1 MPSADASAPDAFR
14 LPRNV
19 KPSRYRLTLQP
30 DLETF
35 TFKGEQTVDIE
46 IVEPTSSVALNAAE
60 LEIGRAALRRPP
72 FDSPPE
78 GGIGGGNSP
87 AQGGNGGGLAALSIS
102 LDADAETVTL
112 DFGETL
118 APGPAQLDL
127 EFTGVL
133 NDRLVGFYRSEYQ
146 APNPETGESETRYLA
161 TTQFEATDARRAF
174 PCWDEPAQKAVF
186 DVTLVFADG
195 YQAVSNT
202 PIVEEKI
209 LRSAQNDNGSG
220 QNDNGAVQSDVG
232 PGLKSVRFA
241 ETPVMSTYLLAF
253 VVGDLAAVAA
263 DAADGTRVG
272 VWTTRGKENQAGFAL
287 DTSVKLLGYFNEY
300 FGIPYP
306 LPKLDHIAI
315 PDFAA
320 GAMENWG
327 CVTYRETALLVDPE
341 NSSAGTRQ
349 RVAEVVAHEMAHMW
363 FGDLVTMEWWDDLWL
378 NESFA
383 SWMGT
388 KAVDWLFPDWEM
400 WTQFVNMDTNRA
412 LSLDGLK
419 NSHPIEQEVK
429 NPAEVSQLF
438 DAISY
443 SKGASVIRMLE
454 QFLGPEVF
462 RGGLYRYLSGN
473 EYGNARTQDL
483 WAALEQESGQ
493 PVTAIMDSWVMQM
506 GYPVLQVEAE
516 RSADDAQLSLSQER
530 FVYDRPEIAELD
542 GDAPP
547 DIPDIEDAGE
557 IWRVPVTVSA
567 PGQVTASTVMEA
579 REAQLT
585 IPTGDWYKVNADQ
598 TGFYR
603 VNYSGDDWRRLAPAI
618 SSRELPATDRLG
630 IQNDA
635 YALSRA
641 GLLPITQF
649 LELAGSYSGE
659 TDASVWSDLASNL
672 RDIEQLIAA
681 EPVRPAYQKFGREL
695 FGPAARRAGWTPRPG
710 DGHLDSL
717 LRSTVL
723 GQAGSYNDPETLAQA
738 TELFNSYLSDPEAV
752 HPDLRGVVFSLAA
765 QAPTS
770 DSERR
775 ATFDRLWELEGRA
788 TLQEEKIRLLLSMSR
803 FQDAGLLRE
812 TLERALSPRVRSQDT
827 ITVVSGVAAN
837 PVGREPAWEFIKDNW
852 AEFDRR
858 YGGGG
863 FGLMRLVSVCSSFT
877 TEERRADVEGFFAE
891 HPAPAAERTIRQA
904 LERIR
909 LNIRWLEQNLP
920 ALNAWFGV

>member
-1 MPSADASAPDAFR
+1 MPSAEAVV
-14 LPRNV
+14 LPSNV
-19 KPSRYRLTLQP
+19 KPSKYRLTLQP

-35 TFKGEQTVDIE
+35 TFKGEQTIDIE
-46 IVEPTSSVALNAAE
+46 IVVPTARISLNAAE
-60 LEIGRAALRRPP
+60 LEIGGATLRR
-72 FDSPPE
+72 
-78 GGIGGGNSP
+78 
-87 AQGGNGGGLAALSIS
+87 NGASTPVRSLS
-102 LDADAETVTL
+102 LDADTETATL

-118 APGPAQLDL
+118 SPGPAQLDMQ
-127 EFTGVL
+127 FTGIL

-146 APNPETGESETRYLA
+146 DAEGQTRHLA

-174 PCWDEPAQKAVF
+174 PCWDEPARKAVF

-195 YQAVSNT
+195 FQAVSNT
-202 PIVEEKI
+202 PIVEDT
-209 LRSAQNDNGSG
+209 RPS
-220 QNDNGAVQSDVG
+220 
-232 PGLKSVRFA
+232 PGMRFVRFG

-253 VVGDLAAVAA
+253 VVGDLVSVQAE
-263 DAADGTRVG
+263 AADGTKVG

-300 FGIPYP
+300 FSIPYP

-412 LSLDGLK
+412 LSLDSLK

-443 SKGASVIRMLE
+443 SKGGSVLRMLE
-454 QFLGPEVF
+454 HFLGPEVF
-462 RGGLYRYLSGN
+462 RGGLYRYLKGH

-483 WAALEQESGQ
+483 WAALEEESGL
-493 PVTAIMDSWVMQM
+493 PVTSIMDSWVKQM
-506 GYPVLQVEAE
+506 GYPVLEVEAD
-516 RSADDAQLSLSQER
+516 RGADNVQISLSQER
-530 FVYDRPEIAELD
+530 FVYDRPL
-542 GDAPP
+542 GDEEPNP
-547 DIPDIEDAGE
+547 EV
-557 IWRVPVTVSA
+557 WRVPVTVSA
-567 PGQVTASTVMEA
+567 PGAVAVSTVMESKEALLTLPAA
-579 REAQLT
+579 RPAE
-585 IPTGDWYKVNADQ
+585 DWYKVNADQ

-603 VNYSGDDWRRLAPAI
+603 VNYTGEDWQRLAPAVGA
-618 SSRELPATDRLG
+618 RELPATDRLG

-672 RDIEQLIAA
+672 RDIEQLIAG
-681 EPVRPAYQKFGREL
+681 EPVHPTYQRFGREL
-695 FGPAARRAGWTPRPG
+695 FGPAARRAGWTPRPE

-723 GQAGSYNDPETLAQA
+723 GQSGSYNDEETLGQA
-738 TELFNSYLSDPEAV
+738 SDLFRQYLENPDAV

-765 QAPTS
+765 QAGDRTTYNQLWDLEERTS
-770 DSERR
+770 
-775 ATFDRLWELEGRA
+775 
-788 TLQEEKIRLLLSMSR
+788 LQEEKIRLLLATSR
-803 FQDAGLLRE
+803 FQDVGLLNE
-812 TLERALSPRVRSQDT
+812 TLERALSSRVRSQDT
-827 ITVVSGVAAN
+827 ITVVGGVAAN
-837 PVGREPAWEFIKDNW
+837 PKGRQPAWEFVKNNW
-852 AEFDRR
+852 GEFDRR

-863 FGLMRLVSVCSSFT
+863 FGLMRLVSICSSFT
-877 TEERRADVEGFFAE
+877 TDEQRADVENFFAE

-904 LERIR
+904 LERVR
-909 LNIRWLEQNLP
+909 LNIRWLEHNRT
-920 ALNAWFGV
+920 ALNDWFGV

>member
-1 MPSADASAPDAFR
+1 MPSSDAVV
-14 LPRNV
+14 LPANV
-19 KPSRYRLTLQP
+19 KPNKYRMTLQP
-30 DLETF
+30 DLQTF
-35 TFKGEQTVDIE
+35 TFSGEQTVDID
-46 IVEPTSSVALNAAE
+46 IVVPTARIILNAAE
-60 LEIGRAALRRPP
+60 LEIRDVVLRR
-72 FDSPPE
+72 
-78 GGIGGGNSP
+78 
-87 AQGGNGGGLAALSIS
+87 NGQSTQVNSIS
-102 LDADAETVTL
+102 LDEEKETATL
-112 DFGETL
+112 DFGQTL
-118 APGPAQLDL
+118 SQGPAQL
-127 EFTGVL
+127 EMQFTGVL

-146 APNPETGESETRYLA
+146 DTEGQTRHLA

-186 DVTLVFADG
+186 DVTLVFDDSL
-195 YQAVSNT
+195 QAVSNT
-202 PIVEEKI
+202 PIVKEA
-209 LRSAQNDNGSG
+209 SPS
-220 QNDNGAVQSDVG
+220 
-232 PGLKSVRFA
+232 PGLRSVRFG

-253 VVGDLAAVAA
+253 VVGDLVSVESEAAN
-263 DAADGTRVG
+263 GTTIG
-272 VWTTRGKENQAGFAL
+272 VWTTRGKENQAEFAL

-327 CVTYRETALLVDPE
+327 CITYRETALLVDPA

-388 KAVDWLFPDWEM
+388 KSVDWLFPEWEM

-443 SKGASVIRMLE
+443 SKGGSVLRMLE
-454 QFLGPEVF
+454 NFLSPEVF
-462 RGGLYRYLSGN
+462 QGGLYRYLKGH

-483 WAALEQESGQ
+483 WAALEEESGL
-493 PVTAIMDSWVMQM
+493 PVTSIMDSWVKQM
-506 GYPVLQVEAE
+506 GYPVLQVEADRRAE
-516 RSADDAQLSLSQER
+516 DVQISLSQER
-530 FVYDRPEIAELD
+530 FVYDRLLGDEEPNPEV
-542 GDAPP
+542 
-547 DIPDIEDAGE
+547 
-557 IWRVPVTVSA
+557 WQVPVSVSA
-567 PGQVTASTVMEA
+567 PGTTSASMVMETKDA
-579 REAQLT
+579 VITLPAA
-585 IPTGDWYKVNADQ
+585 IPSEDWYKVNSDQ
-598 TGFYR
+598 TGFFR
-603 VNYSGDDWRRLAPAI
+603 VNYSNEDWKRLAPAI
-618 SSRELPATDRLG
+618 SALALPATDRLG

-635 YALSRA
+635 YALSRG

-649 LELAGSYSGE
+649 LELAGAYAGE

-672 RDIEQLIAA
+672 RDIEQMIAG
-681 EPVRPAYQKFGREL
+681 EPVHPAYQRFGREL
-695 FGPAARRAGWTPRPG
+695 FGPAARRAGWTPRPQ

-723 GQAGSYNDPETLAQA
+723 GQAGSYNDQETLAQA
-738 TELFNSYLSDPEAV
+738 SDLFRQYLENPEAV
-752 HPDLRGVVFSLAA
+752 HPDLRGIVFSLAA
-765 QAPTS
+765 QAG
-770 DSERR
+770 DR
-775 ATFDRLWELEGRA
+775 ATYDQLWELEER
-788 TLQEEKIRLLLSMSR
+788 TRLQEEKIRLLLAMSR
-803 FQDAGLLRE
+803 FQDVGLLND
-812 TLERALSPRVRSQDT
+812 TLESSLSSRVRSQDT
-827 ITVVSGVAAN
+827 ITVVASVAAN
-837 PVGREPAWEFIKDNW
+837 PKGRQPAWDFVKNNW

-863 FGLMRLVSVCSSFT
+863 FGLMRLVSICNSFT
-877 TEERRADVEGFFAE
+877 TDEQRADVENFFAE
-891 HPAPAAERTIRQA
+891 NPAPAAERTIRQA
-904 LERIR
+904 LERMR
-909 LNIRWLEQNLP
+909 LNIRWLEQNGP

>member
-1 MPSADASAPDAFR
+1 MPSADAVV
-14 LPRNV
+14 LPSNV
-19 KPSRYRLTLQP
+19 KPSKYRMTLQP
-30 DLETF
+30 DLESF

-46 IVEPTSSVALNAAE
+46 IVEPTARIALNAAE
-60 LEIGRAALRRPP
+60 LEIGAVALRR
-72 FDSPPE
+72 
-78 GGIGGGNSP
+78 
-87 AQGGNGGGLAALSIS
+87 NGSSTAPHSIS
-102 LDADAETVTL
+102 LDADTETATL
-112 DFGETL
+112 DFGRIL
-118 APGPAQLDL
+118 SPGKAQLEMD
-127 EFTGVL
+127 FTGVL

-146 APNPETGESETRYLA
+146 DAEGQTRYLA

-174 PCWDEPAQKAVF
+174 PCWDEPAQKAIF
-186 DVTLVFADG
+186 DVTLVFSDG

-202 PIVEEKI
+202 PIVEESKP
-209 LRSAQNDNGSG
+209 S
-220 QNDNGAVQSDVG
+220 
-232 PGLKSVRFA
+232 PGLKSVRFG
-241 ETPVMSTYLLAF
+241 ETPIMSTYLLAF
-253 VVGDLAAVAA
+253 VVGDLVSVEA
-263 DAADGTRVG
+263 DAADGTTVG

-287 DTSVKLLGYFNEY
+287 DTSVKLLGYFNDY
-300 FGIPYP
+300 FNIPYP

-443 SKGASVIRMLE
+443 SKGGSVIRMLE
-454 QFLGPEVF
+454 NFLGPEVF
-462 RGGLYRYLSGN
+462 RGGLYRYLKGH

-483 WAALEQESGQ
+483 WAALEEESGL
-493 PVTAIMDSWVMQM
+493 PVTSIMDSWVKQT
-506 GYPVLQVEAE
+506 GYPVLEVQADRRGDNVQV
-516 RSADDAQLSLSQER
+516 SLTQER
-530 FVYDRPEIAELD
+530 FVYDRLLGDEEPNPEV
-542 GDAPP
+542 
-547 DIPDIEDAGE
+547 
-557 IWRVPVTVSA
+557 WQVPVSISA
-567 PGQVTASTVMEA
+567 PGAASASTVMEDK
-579 REAQLT
+579 EAVMT
-585 IPTGDWYKVNADQ
+585 IPSTSPASDWYKVNADQ
-598 TGFYR
+598 TGFFR
-603 VNYSGDDWRRLAPAI
+603 VNYTGDDWQRLAPAI
-618 SSRELPATDRLG
+618 SMLELPATDRLG

-641 GLLPITQF
+641 GLLPVTQF

-672 RDIEQLIAA
+672 RDIEQLIAG
-681 EPVRPAYQKFGREL
+681 EPVHPAYQRFGREL

-723 GQAGSYNDPETLAQA
+723 GQSGSYNDPETLAQA
-738 TELFNSYLSDPEAV
+738 TDLFQHYLSDADAV

-765 QAPTS
+765 QAGDRS
-770 DSERR
+770 
-775 ATFDRLWELEGRA
+775 TFDRLWELEER
-788 TLQEEKIRLLLSMSR
+788 TNLQEEKIRLLLAMSR
-803 FQDAGLLRE
+803 FQDVELLND
-812 TLERALSPRVRSQDT
+812 TLERALSSRVRSQDT
-827 ITVVSGVAAN
+827 ITVVAGVAAN
-837 PVGREPAWEFIKDNW
+837 PVGREPAWQFVKNNW

-863 FGLMRLVSVCSSFT
+863 FGLMRLVSIVNSFT
-877 TEERRADVEGFFAE
+877 TAERMADVENFFAE

-904 LERIR
+904 LERMR
-909 LNIRWLEQNLP
+909 LNIRWLEQNRP
-920 ALNAWFGV
+920 ALNSWFGV

>member
-1 MPSADASAPDAFR
+1 MPSADAVV
-14 LPRNV
+14 LPSNV
-19 KPSRYRLTLQP
+19 KPVKYRLTLQP
-30 DLETF
+30 DLDTF

-46 IVEPTSSVALNAAE
+46 IVEPTARITLNAAE
-60 LEIGRAALRRPP
+60 LEIGGVALRR
-72 FDSPPE
+72 
-78 GGIGGGNSP
+78 
-87 AQGGNGGGLAALSIS
+87 NGSSTTPHSIS
-102 LDADAETVTL
+102 LDADTETTTL
-112 DFGETL
+112 DFGRIL
-118 APGPAQLDL
+118 SPGKAQL
-127 EFTGVL
+127 EMNFTGVL

-146 APNPETGESETRYLA
+146 DSEGQTRYLA

-186 DVTLVFADG
+186 DVTLVFDDD

-202 PIVEEKI
+202 PVVEE
-209 LRSAQNDNGSG
+209 SAPT
-220 QNDNGAVQSDVG
+220 
-232 PGLKSVRFA
+232 PGLKSVRFG
-241 ETPVMSTYLLAF
+241 ETPIMSTYLLAF
-253 VVGDLAAVAA
+253 VVGDLVSVEA
-263 DAADGTRVG
+263 DAADGTTVG

-287 DTSVKLLGYFNEY
+287 DTSVKLLGYFNDY
-300 FGIPYP
+300 FNIPYP

-443 SKGASVIRMLE
+443 SKGGSVIRMLE
-454 QFLGPEVF
+454 NFLGPEVF
-462 RGGLYRYLSGN
+462 RGGLYRYLKGH

-483 WAALEQESGQ
+483 WAALEEESGL
-493 PVTAIMDSWVMQM
+493 PVTSIMDSWVKQT
-506 GYPVLQVEAE
+506 GYPVLEVQADRRGEGVEI
-516 RSADDAQLSLSQER
+516 SLTQER
-530 FVYDRPEIAELD
+530 FVYDRLLGDEEPNPEV
-542 GDAPP
+542 
-547 DIPDIEDAGE
+547 
-557 IWRVPVTVSA
+557 WQVPVSISA
-567 PGQVTASTVMEA
+567 PGAASASTVMESK
-579 REAQLT
+579 ETVLT
-585 IPTGDWYKVNADQ
+585 VPSASPSSDWYKVNADQ
-598 TGFYR
+598 TGFFR
-603 VNYSGDDWRRLAPAI
+603 VNYTGDDWQRLAPAI
-618 SSRELPATDRLG
+618 SMLELPATDRLG

-641 GLLPITQF
+641 GLLPVTQF

-672 RDIEQLIAA
+672 RDIEQLIAG
-681 EPVRPAYQKFGREL
+681 EPVHPAYQRFGREL
-695 FGPAARRAGWTPRPG
+695 FGPAARRAGWAPRPG

-717 LRSTVL
+717 LRSTAL
-723 GQAGSYNDPETLAQA
+723 GQSGSYNDPETLAQA
-738 TELFNSYLSDPEAV
+738 TDLFQLYLSDPEAV

-765 QAPTS
+765 QAG
-770 DSERR
+770 
-775 ATFDRLWELEGRA
+775 DRSTYDQLWELEER
-788 TLQEEKIRLLLSMSR
+788 TNLQEEKIRLLLAMSR
-803 FQDAGLLRE
+803 FQDVGLLND
-812 TLERALSPRVRSQDT
+812 TLERALSSRVRSQDT
-827 ITVVSGVAAN
+827 ITVVAGVAAN
-837 PVGREPAWEFIKDNW
+837 PVGREPAWEFVKNNW

-863 FGLMRLVSVCSSFT
+863 FGLMRLVSIVNSFT
-877 TEERRADVEGFFAE
+877 TAERMADVENFFAE
-891 HPAPAAERTIRQA
+891 NPAPAAERTIRQA
-904 LERIR
+904 LERMR
-909 LNIRWLEQNLP
+909 LNVRWLEQNRP

>member
-1 MPSADASAPDAFR
+1 MPSADAIV
-14 LPRNV
+14 LPANV
-19 KPSRYRLTLQP
+19 KPSKYRMTLQP
-30 DLETF
+30 DIGTF
-35 TFKGEQTVDIE
+35 TFTGEQTIDVDIL
-46 IVEPTSSVALNAAE
+46 VPTARIMLNAAE
-60 LEIGRAALRRPP
+60 LEISDVSLRRNGA
-72 FDSPPE
+72 SL
-78 GGIGGGNSP
+78 P
-87 AQGGNGGGLAALSIS
+87 ASSIS
-102 LDADAETVTL
+102 LDEDTETATL
-112 DFGETL
+112 DFGRTL
-118 APGPAQLDL
+118 AQGPAQIDMK
-127 EFTGVL
+127 FKGIL

-146 APNPETGESETRYLA
+146 DTEGQTRHLA

-186 DVTLVFADG
+186 DVTLVFDDSL
-195 YQAVSNT
+195 QAVSNT
-202 PIVEEKI
+202 PIVEETVP
-209 LRSAQNDNGSG
+209 A
-220 QNDNGAVQSDVG
+220 
-232 PGLKSVRFA
+232 PGLRSVRFG
-241 ETPVMSTYLLAF
+241 ETPIMSTYLLAF
-253 VVGDLAAVAA
+253 VVGDIVSVEAPAAN
-263 DAADGTRVG
+263 GTTVG
-272 VWTTRGKENQAGFAL
+272 VWTTRGKENQAAFAL
-287 DTSVKLLGYFNEY
+287 DTSVKLLGYFNDY

-443 SKGASVIRMLE
+443 SKGGSVLRMLE
-454 QFLGPEVF
+454 NFLTPDVF
-462 RGGLYRYLSGN
+462 QKGLYRYLKAN

-483 WAALEQESGQ
+483 WAALEEESGL
-493 PVTAIMDSWVMQM
+493 PVTSIMDSWVKQT
-506 GYPVLQVEAE
+506 GYPVLRIESDRSSGGVQV
-516 RSADDAQLSLSQER
+516 SVSQER
-530 FVYDRPEIAELD
+530 FVYDHLLGEEEPNPEV
-542 GDAPP
+542 
-547 DIPDIEDAGE
+547 
-557 IWRVPVTVSA
+557 WQVPVSVSA
-567 PGQVTASTVMEA
+567 PGDAVASTVMEG
-579 REAQLT
+579 REAVIT
-585 IPTGDWYKVNADQ
+585 VPAARPSEDWYKVNADQ

-603 VNYSGDDWRRLAPAI
+603 VNYTGDDWQRLAPAI
-618 SSRELPATDRLG
+618 RSRELPATDRLG

-641 GLLPITQF
+641 GLLPVTQF
-649 LELAGSYSGE
+649 LELAGSYAGE

-672 RDIEQLIAA
+672 RDIEQLIAG
-681 EPVRPAYQKFGREL
+681 EDVHPAYQRFGREL
-695 FGPAARRAGWTPRPG
+695 FGPVARRVGWTPRPE

-723 GQAGSYNDPETLAQA
+723 GQAGSYGDEETLSQA
-738 TELFNSYLSDPEAV
+738 SDLFRQYLENPEAV
-752 HPDLRGVVFSLAA
+752 HPDLRGIVFSLAA
-765 QAPTS
+765 QAG
-770 DSERR
+770 
-775 ATFDRLWELEGRA
+775 DRTTYDQLWELEERTGM
-788 TLQEEKIRLLLSMSR
+788 QEEKVRLLLAMSR
-803 FQDAGLLRE
+803 FQDVGLLNE
-812 TLERALSPRVRSQDT
+812 TLESSLGQRVRSQDT
-827 ITVVSGVAAN
+827 ITVVAGVAAS
-837 PVGREPAWEFIKDNW
+837 PIGREPAWEFVKSNW

-863 FGLMRLVSVCSSFT
+863 FGLMRLVSIVNSFT
-877 TEERRADVEGFFAE
+877 TEERMADVEKFFTDN
-891 HPAPAAERTIRQA
+891 PAPAAERTIRQA
-904 LERIR
+904 LERMR
-909 LNIRWLEQNLP
+909 LNIRWLEQNRG
-920 ALNAWFGV
+920 ALNSWFGA